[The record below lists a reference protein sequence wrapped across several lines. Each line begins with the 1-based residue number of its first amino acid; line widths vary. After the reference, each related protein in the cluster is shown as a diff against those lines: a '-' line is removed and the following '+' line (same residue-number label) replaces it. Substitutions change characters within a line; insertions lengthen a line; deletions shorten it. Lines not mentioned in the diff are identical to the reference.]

1 MLLYLVGVTNMTQAL
16 NSAVA
21 EATKLPPDEQ
31 DALAAILI
39 EEIASE
45 KRWHQSFAKSE
56 NILEAMAL
64 EALAEFRAGKTKPIE
79 DL

>member
-1 MLLYLVGVTNMTQAL
+1 MTQAL

-21 EATKLPPDEQ
+21 EATKLPHDEQ
-31 DALAAILI
+31 DALAAILL

-45 KRWHQSFAKSE
+45 KRWLQSFAKSE
-56 NILEAMAL
+56 DVLEAMAA
-64 EALAEFRAGKTKPIE
+64 EALAEFRTGKTKPLD

>member
-1 MLLYLVGVTNMTQAL
+1 MTQAL

-31 DALAAILI
+31 DAIAAILL

-45 KRWHQSFAKSE
+45 KRWSQSFAKSE
-56 NILEAMAL
+56 GILEAMAT
-64 EALAEFRAGKTKPIE
+64 EALAEFRAGKTIPI
-79 DL
+79 DSL